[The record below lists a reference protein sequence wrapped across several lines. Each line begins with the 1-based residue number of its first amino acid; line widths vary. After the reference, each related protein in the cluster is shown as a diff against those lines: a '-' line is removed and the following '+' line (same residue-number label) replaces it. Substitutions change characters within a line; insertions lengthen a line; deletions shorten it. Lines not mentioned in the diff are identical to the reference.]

1 MNDYSTIEGCIRQS
15 TDNPL
20 NTRSGD
26 VQLEFDF
33 SNEFTSLNRNPLPE
47 SFLSYVMFHAGENA
61 LPTYEL
67 FVEYLN
73 QRYGKKYGK
82 NKD

>member
-33 SNEFTSLNRNPLPE
+33 FNEP
-47 SFLSYVMFHAGENA
+47 SFLSYMLFHADAEDEN
-61 LPTYEL
+61 EL
-67 FVEYLN
+67 FIEYLK
-73 QRYGKKYGK
+73 QYGK

>member
-20 NTRSGD
+20 NTKSGD

-33 SNEFTSLNRNPLPE
+33 FSEP
-47 SFLSYVMFHAGENA
+47 SFLYYMLSHAGAEDDELFIEYLKQYGENKD
-61 LPTYEL
+61 YEL
-67 FVEYLN
+67 FTEYLK
-73 QRYGKKYGK
+73 RYGK

>member
-20 NTRSGD
+20 NTKSGD

-33 SNEFTSLNRNPLPE
+33 FNEHSSL
-47 SFLSYVMFHAGENA
+47 LSYMLFHAGAEDD
-61 LPTYEL
+61 EL
-67 FVEYLN
+67 FLEYLK
-73 QRYGKKYGK
+73 RYGK

>member
-20 NTRSGD
+20 KTRSVD

-33 SNEFTSLNRNPLPE
+33 FNKP
-47 SFLSYVMFHAGENA
+47 SFLSYMLFHLGAEDD
-61 LPTYEL
+61 EL
-67 FVEYLN
+67 FLEYLK
-73 QRYGKKYGK
+73 QYGK